1 MKSAHLFFFF
11 SHSNECGVLLLFL
24 HQKILLCLS
33 SSGFLLKCGVQG
45 LKASQVGVHKNA
57 NTITLQGNWPCC

>member
-1 MKSAHLFFFF
+1 MWCAASLFAP
-11 SHSNECGVLLLFL
+11 
-24 HQKILLCLS
+24 KKKKLCLS